1 MANKG
6 AANGETLSR
15 TLATTIIAALGGNDQ
30 LFGDDGTGLPDDGG
44 GHDEVGGG
52 GNDAAGG
59 AGTGPSNDEEAAAR
73 RDTNVV
79 PLFNLFRPF

>member
-1 MANKG
+1 MAINR

-30 LFGDDGTGLPDDGG
+30 LFGDEATGLPDGG
-44 GHDEVGGG
+44 RD
-52 GNDAAGG
+52 DAAG
-59 AGTGPSNDEEAAAR
+59 PSDDEEAAAR